1 LKDVSLTD
9 EKTEGSCLHDRP
21 VMIDNT
27 ATTKVEP
34 SIVADEIVGERWP
47 RNRPIGISKLISSMA
62 I

>member
-1 LKDVSLTD
+1 MKDVSLTD
-9 EKTEGSCLHDRP
+9 EKTGNCLHDQP

-34 SIVADEIVGERWP
+34 LVVADGIVGERWP
-47 RNRPIGISKLISSMA
+47 QNRPIGISKLISSME